1 MQVWQ
6 RPEWATAMGGVLDNG
21 RFYLYFRLYRHR
33 SVFILSLD
41 LFAKD
46 LRPRIGIIKPVKKKI
61 PSVVRAH
68 QYYNPVYRRV
78 FFCHSTVHRTIAL
91 FAPILAIKH
100 PCAESIP
107 DRNVLFISSEYL
119 PSPTI
124 PSPTNSPALYHEP
137 SAYPRDSCNIQK
149 RNRAPVRTLSTR

>member
-1 MQVWQ
+1 MGHSHGRGVRQ
-6 RPEWATAMGGVLDNG
+6 RE
-21 RFYLYFRLYRHR
+21 
-33 SVFILSLD
+33 ILSL
-41 LFAKD
+41 LKVISTSLSFH
-46 LRPRIGIIKPVKKKI
+46 IISRSFRKGPSSSYRYHKASVKKKI
-61 PSVVRAH
+61 PSVIRAH
-68 QYYNPVYRRV
+68 QYYNRVYRRV
-78 FFCHSTVHRTIAL
+78 FFCHSTVHRIVAL
-91 FAPILAIKH
+91 FAPSLAIKH